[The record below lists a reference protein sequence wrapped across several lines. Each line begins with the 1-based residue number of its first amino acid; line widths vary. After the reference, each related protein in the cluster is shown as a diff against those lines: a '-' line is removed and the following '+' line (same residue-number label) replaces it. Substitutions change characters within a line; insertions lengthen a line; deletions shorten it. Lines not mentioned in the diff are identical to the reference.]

1 MNIIK
6 FDYKFNG
13 TPSLRIS
20 TKYIALHHAA
30 ADNCEPWD
38 INAWHKNQGWSGIG
52 YHFFVTKEGLVYEGR
67 PITSIGAHCAGQN
80 LYSLGVCCEGNYAKE
95 SEMPKEQMHAL
106 EELLAY
112 LKSKYPNAEL
122 VGHRDIGASTCPGAY
137 FPLDY
142 FKQLWKG
149 DLAMAQMSYVELK
162 QKFDT
167 LQKQMQRLMDA
178 QDVIYHYTQSVPD
191 WGRPTVQKLLDKGL
205 YKGASD
211 SDLNLPETLLRVLVI
226 NDRAGLYD

>member
-1 MNIIK
+1 MNINK
-6 FDYKFNG
+6 YDYKFTG
-13 TPSLRIS
+13 APSLRVN

-52 YHFFVTKEGLVYEGR
+52 YHFFVTKEGLIYEGR

-80 LYSLGVCCEGNYAKE
+80 LYSLGVCCEGDYTKE

-122 VGHRDIGASTCPGAY
+122 VGHKDIGASTCPGAY

-167 LQKQMQRLMDA
+167 LQTQMQRLMDA
-178 QDVIYHYTQSVPD
+178 QDVVYHYTQSVPD
-191 WGRPTVQKLLDKGL
+191 WGRATVQKLLDKGL